1 MTVLN
6 ITRWNAA
13 LGVGREFANDMIE
26 YTKMRKADGAK
37 MALVASSS
45 EIPGVFWTLNR
56 YEDQGE
62 ADRDLA
68 SIFDSDAGKKRDEIQ
83 TKLAEKL
90 RYTRGEIIVPMNAPD
105 ETPQAF
111 NSIQLVAAKGRSRD
125 FRPRIMSVVDY
136 ISGKGQKVGLIA
148 ARSGNINRCWLLLS
162 SKDQGEADRNTKTN
176 YDDPAFLTAWFDMVE
191 SLEQTPELQ
200 RGTLLLSTND

>member
-26 YTKMRKADGAK
+26 YTRMRKADGAT

-45 EIPGVFWTLNR
+45 ETPGVFWTLNR
-56 YEDQGE
+56 YEDQAE

-68 SIFDSDAGKKRDEIQ
+68 SIFDSRAGGKRDEIQ

-90 RYTRGEIIVPMNAPD
+90 RYTRGEILVPMSAPD

-125 FRPRIMSVVDY
+125 FRPRIMNIVNY
-136 ISGKGQKVGLIA
+136 ISDKGQSVGLVA
-148 ARSGNINRCWLLLS
+148 ARSGNINRCWLILS
-162 SKDQGEADRNTKTN
+162 SKDQAESDRNTSEN

-200 RGTLLLSTND
+200 RGRLLLSTKD